1 MQQGKVT
8 WTFKTGTQNCFTTNS
23 FEIASQ
29 NLQNNI
35 QQSTHTTIKL
45 TKVKSKSFIHDE
57 QNCFTKCPKT
67 ISIYH
72 SKIIQQSNEQCVER
86 SSRKLTLT
94 FRKQSNVKIDVL
106 QHEEEVADDD
116 SPSSMT
122 VL

>member
-1 MQQGKVT
+1 MMNK
-8 WTFKTGTQNCFTTNS
+8 
-23 FEIASQ
+23 IASQ
-29 NLQNNI
+29 NVQK
-35 QQSTHTTIKL
+35 QYQ
-45 TKVKSKSFIHDE
+45 
-57 QNCFTKCPKT
+57 
-67 ISIYH
+67 YH

-106 QHEEEVADDD
+106 QHEEEVADHD